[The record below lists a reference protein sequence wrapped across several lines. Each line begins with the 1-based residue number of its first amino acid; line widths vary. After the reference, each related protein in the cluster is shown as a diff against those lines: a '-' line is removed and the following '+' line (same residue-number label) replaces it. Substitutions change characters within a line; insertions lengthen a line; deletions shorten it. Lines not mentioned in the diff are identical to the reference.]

1 MNTNTPLLPRTKNM
15 RWAAALNLFL
25 PGAGLFYLGRR
36 KTGAVLAVVFLFCL
50 VAALGTFLTGYIH
63 YLNVVL
69 GSDLMQEGQL
79 EQLKDVFHK
88 RWLVGL
94 GIAGVSLQVISMVAM
109 ARARPKQGEADPHEP
124 HRPDGK

>member
-1 MNTNTPLLPRTKNM
+1 MSMNTPPLPRTKNM

-36 KTGAVLAVVFLFCL
+36 KTGAALGIAFLFCL
-50 VAALGTFLTGYIH
+50 AAALGTFLTGYVH

-69 GSDLMQEGQL
+69 GGDLMQEGQI

-88 RWLVGL
+88 SWLVGL
-94 GIAGVSLQVISMVAM
+94 GIAGVSLEIISMIEL
-109 ARARPKQGEADPHEP
+109 ARARSSQREGAPLESPPTAG
-124 HRPDGK
+124 R